1 MWAYG
6 MNNAQEFLGAV
17 LPQDGIYCVAGIT
30 EPDPDTGK
38 KTIDQRFVGGVDEII
53 KNSQELVENEI
64 NAYVAL
70 ATFKQSVRNQP
81 SVQWVKSFWL
91 DLDCGE
97 TKPYAT
103 QEDGLDALDEFLDQ
117 ANLPAPMLI
126 NSGNGIHVYWTL
138 AESITKDEW
147 HPVASMLH
155 NACGHYGLDVDTQIT
170 CDSARILR
178 IPDTTNFKDPDNPKA
193 VTVYQW
199 TTPVAFSEFK
209 SRLDALDLPAPKPK
223 ARSRVD
229 LNGLSETAR
238 ALLNSRTANFAKI
251 VRRSLNGTG
260 CAAIAH
266 IVTNQNDVDEPL
278 WRAGLSI
285 AWTCED
291 REKAIHKMSSKH
303 SAYNPE
309 ETLEKASLTKGPY
322 TCDTFRR
329 LDKALCTGC
338 KHKITSPIQ
347 LGTMVIRAEEPE
359 EVEEAEEVEDDGE
372 VKIKDEGLPYNPPK
386 PYFRAKDGGVY
397 RIDGTGDDAEEIK
410 VYEYDLYPFKRIH
423 DPNDGESIVFKLIR
437 PQDGT
442 CEFTVPLKKLMSLDS
457 FREAFGSQG
466 VAATQYQLKEIM
478 NYTIRYTKELQKLE
492 KAHKARLQF
501 GWTDDKKAF
510 IVGNR
515 AYTTRGID
523 HNPASSSTADYIRH
537 MEPRGELSEWRLAFN
552 VIARE
557 GMEPL
562 QFVALAGFAAP
573 LMEFT
578 GHAGATINLISNE
591 SGTGKS
597 TAGYLALSVFGDPK
611 QTSLVE
617 SDTPM
622 AKLHHIG
629 VFNNL
634 CVMADEMTNMH
645 PDVASNLIY
654 AISQGRARH
663 RMERDANR
671 LRSNLSSW
679 RTMLLTNSNASI
691 SAKLAKV
698 KARPDGELM
707 RLLEIHVDRLY
718 VPDADE
724 LFDKMFKNY
733 GVAGEK
739 YAAWLVKNKDHLMAL
754 YDKQKKAIYD
764 KIGKAM
770 QERYWV
776 AVAATILASGK
787 VAQRLGLHDI
797 DMVNLENWVIEYLTG
812 QRESVQDDVVMAN
825 NLIGEFLMDNTNA
838 ILVVGERINPITGK
852 NAIMPRSAKLVAR
865 FELKN
870 RLMFIAKKSFREY
883 CVDRQFTEKEALYD
897 SQHPDSTLRYTRTI
911 KKRMFTGTE
920 ILAPGV
926 DAHVFQ
932 CAPEEAQ
939 ALFEAIE
946 QQCVDA
952 G

>member
-1 MWAYG
+1 MIDTKFVDAI
-6 MNNAQEFLGAV
+6 
-17 LPQDGIYCVAGIT
+17 LPKEGIYCVYGVSY
-30 EPDPDTGK
+30 EGK
-38 KTIDQRFVGGVDEII
+38 YAKQEFVGGTDEAIN
-53 KNSQELVENEI
+53 KTQELI
-64 NAYVAL
+64 DDRRS
-70 ATFKQSVRNQP
+70 TFISIA
-81 SVQWVKSFWL
+81 SFSDKYRRQKYAHRL
-91 DLDCGE
+91 KCFFVDLDCGE
-97 TKPYAT
+97 GEPYAT
-103 QEDGLDALDEFLDQ
+103 QDEAILALDAFVDQ
-117 ANLPAPMLI
+117 TGLADPTLI
-126 NSGNGIHVYWTL
+126 NSGNGVHVCWL
-138 AESITKDEW
+138 LKDCVSKDEW
-147 HPVASMLH
+147 QSVADRLAG
-155 NACGHYGLDVDTQIT
+155 ACEHYGFAVDTQVT
-170 CDSARILR
+170 RDSSRGTR
-178 IPDTTNFKDPDNPKA
+178 IPGTLNFKDLDNPKE
-193 VTVYQW
+193 VSLFRW
-199 TTPVAFSEFK
+199 SEPVDFSEFK
-209 SRLDALDLPAPKPK
+209 SGLDALDLPVPEPK

-229 LNGLSETAR
+229 MNNLSETAK
-238 ALLNSRTANFAKI
+238 ALLGSRTANFAKI

-266 IVTNQNDVDEPL
+266 IVANQNDVDEPL

-291 REKAIHKMSSKH
+291 REKAIHKMSSKYD
-303 SAYNPE
+303 AYDPD
-309 ETLEKASLTKGPY
+309 ETYAKASLTAGPY
-322 TCDTFRR
+322 TCETFKQ
-329 LDKALCTGC
+329 LNSKLCEGC
-338 KHKITSPIQ
+338 QHKITSPIQ
-347 LGTMVIRAEEPE
+347 LGTRVKRAEEADKKPDKKPDMNSDE
-359 EVEEAEEVEDDGE
+359 ESEDEVEE
-372 VKIKDEGLPYNPPK
+372 KKDGLPFKPPF
-386 PYFRAKDGGVY
+386 PYFKAEGGGVY
-397 RIDGTGDDAEEIK
+397 RVDGSGDDAEEIK
-410 VYEYDLYPFKRIH
+410 VYEYDLYPFKRID
-423 DPNDGESIVFKLIR
+423 DPNDGESILFKLIR

-442 CEFTVPLKKLMSLDS
+442 REFTVPLKKLMSLDS
-457 FREAFGSQG
+457 FREAFGAQG
-466 VAATQYQLKEIM
+466 VAATQIQLKEIM

-515 AYTTRGID
+515 AYTARGVE

-537 MEPRGELSEWRLAFN
+537 MEPRGELSERRLAFN

-562 QFVALAGFAAP
+562 QFTALAGFAAP

-611 QTSLVE
+611 QTALVE

-671 LRSNLSSW
+671 MRTNLSSW

-739 YAAWLVKNKDHLMAL
+739 YAAWLVKNRDHLMAL

-776 AVAATILASGK
+776 AVAATILAAGK
-787 VAQRLGLHDI
+787 VAQHLGLHDI
-797 DMVNLENWVIEYLTG
+797 DMVNLEKWVIDYLTG
-812 QRESVQDDVVMAN
+812 QREEVRNEVVMAN
-825 NLIGEFLMDNTNA
+825 NLIGEFLMENTNS
-838 ILVVGERINPITGK
+838 ILVVGERINPITGS
-852 NAIMPRSAKLVAR
+852 NAIMPRSHKLVAR
-865 FELKN
+865 FELKD
-870 RLMFIAKKSFREY
+870 RLLFIAKKSFREY

-897 SQHPDSTLRYTRTI
+897 SQHPDSTVRYLKTV

-920 ILAPGV
+920 IIAPGV
-926 DAHVFQ
+926 DTHVFE

-939 ALFEAIE
+939 AIFEAIE
-946 QQCVDA
+946 QQHTDA
-952 G
+952 DE